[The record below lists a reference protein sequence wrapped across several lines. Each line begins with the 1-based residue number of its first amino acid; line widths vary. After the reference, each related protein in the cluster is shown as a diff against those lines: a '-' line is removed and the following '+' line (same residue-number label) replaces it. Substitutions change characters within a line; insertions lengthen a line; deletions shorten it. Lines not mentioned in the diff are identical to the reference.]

1 MLQQLSQIQQIQ
13 QQNSGGIELQHHFTG
28 AIVIVVAAVP
38 SSSNGSNEADRSTA
52 APIMDPP
59 ANQEIPYAAHSSIVA
74 HVLNLPATAYATSL
88 ALTSVVAPGVIA
100 PMHDLQQHLQ

>member
-28 AIVIVVAAVP
+28 AIVIVLAAVP

-52 APIMDPP
+52 APIIDPP
-59 ANQEIPYAAHSSIVA
+59 ANQEIPCPCIEFTSDRICNFIGIDFSGGSRHNSSNA
-74 HVLNLPATAYATSL
+74 
-88 ALTSVVAPGVIA
+88 
-100 PMHDLQQHLQ
+100 